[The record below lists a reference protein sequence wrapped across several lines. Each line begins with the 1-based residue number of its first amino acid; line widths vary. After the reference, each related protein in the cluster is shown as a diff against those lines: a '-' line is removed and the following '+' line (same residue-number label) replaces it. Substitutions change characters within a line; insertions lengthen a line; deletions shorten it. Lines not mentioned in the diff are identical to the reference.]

1 MASNYQAIS
10 LPPRERTPAG
20 LVIEWVPSQPWTTP
34 GVWNQTMADET
45 TGPDGQSALDSA
57 APALEDLVL
66 SLVILESD
74 AVSDAQTGTVGANP
88 VLNTEFRVD
97 LQSLV
102 ANRLRN
108 SGLSRDVG
116 DLLDE
121 ALQLW
126 AHRP

>member
-1 MASNYQAIS
+1 
-10 LPPRERTPAG
+10 
-20 LVIEWVPSQPWTTP
+20 
-34 GVWNQTMADET
+34 MADET
-45 TGPDGQSALDSA
+45 TGSERQSALDSA

-74 AVSDAQTGTVGANP
+74 TVSDAHTSTVGANR
-88 VLNTEFRVD
+88 VLNTEFRVN

-108 SGLSRDVG
+108 SGVSRDVG
-116 DLLDE
+116 VLLDE
-121 ALQLW
+121 ALKLW